1 MLGFG
6 DIKINDRGSAFKEI
20 NRRRWIC
27 LLANSRVSQEQ
38 RDREKGTLGLG
49 QENNKEKLLG
59 GNDPR
64 SKAIVKW
71 MGSRFI
77 YWGFNSCFTI
87 YQLCDL
93 G

>member
-38 RDREKGTLGLG
+38 RDREKV
-49 QENNKEKLLG
+49 LG
-59 GNDPR
+59 GWDR
-64 SKAIVKW
+64 KIIRK
-71 MGSRFI
+71 
-77 YWGFNSCFTI
+77 NSLEDMI
-87 YQLCDL
+87 PDL
-93 G
+93 RP